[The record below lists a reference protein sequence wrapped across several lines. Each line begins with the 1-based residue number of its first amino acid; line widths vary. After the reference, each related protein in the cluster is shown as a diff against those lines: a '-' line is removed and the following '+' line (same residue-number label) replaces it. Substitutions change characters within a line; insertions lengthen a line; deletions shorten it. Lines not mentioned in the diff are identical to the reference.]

1 MAATRADVARRAGVS
16 PSTVT
21 YVLTGQRSTS
31 QATRER
37 VRQAIEELG
46 YQPNLLASFLAS
58 RSVRSVGVLLRM
70 ERESVEVGDLLY
82 IDGVRAGVEGAGIQ
96 VVVPMGLRSRPQDN
110 LHDLIR
116 SRSIDSAILMDVA
129 IDDERE
135 AFLLQEGVPTV
146 LIGTSGRPGGVPSI
160 DADFDQMAELA
171 MRHLA
176 ALGHE
181 RVLMVT
187 RSPDIETARTYQVQH
202 EAVRSVAARVGL
214 TGVYRALPDNVI
226 FGGQLVGPTG
236 LVEGCTAVL
245 SNNPA
250 VLSGILAAAQAL
262 GLEVPRDLS
271 AMSMGSLVSGGT
283 GQLLASASDVD
294 AYEMGRS
301 AGDMLV
307 RLIKEPGLDEHVSM
321 PATLIDRGP
330 QGRRRE
336 DKGGYERRKPPS
348 VAMTC
353 PVTQAASSVSS
364 QVMSRAGST
373 GSGIRPPGKRG
384 VSAAMSSGLM

>member
-37 VRQAIEELG
+37 VRRAIEELG
-46 YQPNLLASFLAS
+46 YQPNLLASSLAS

-70 ERESVEVGDLLY
+70 ERESVEVEDLLY

-146 LIGTSGRPGGVPSI
+146 LIGTSGRPGGAPSI

-176 ALGHE
+176 GLGHE

-187 RSPDIETARTYQVQH
+187 RSPDVETARAYQVQH

-226 FGGQLVGPTG
+226 FGGQLVGPQG
-236 LVEGCTAVL
+236 LIEGCTAVL

-250 VLSGILAAAQAL
+250 VLSGILAAARAL
-262 GLEVPRDLS
+262 DLTVPRDLS
-271 AMSMGSLVSGGT
+271 AMSMGALVSGGT
-283 GQLLASASDVD
+283 GEVLLSAADVD

-307 RLIKEPGLDEHVSM
+307 RLIKEPGLEEHLSM
-321 PATLIDRGP
+321 PATIIDRETTGP
-330 QGRRRE
+330 A
-336 DKGGYERRKPPS
+336 P
-348 VAMTC
+348 
-353 PVTQAASSVSS
+353 
-364 QVMSRAGST
+364 
-373 GSGIRPPGKRG
+373 RG
-384 VSAAMSSGLM
+384 

>member
-82 IDGVRAGVEGAGIQ
+82 IDGVRAGVEGAGIL

-187 RSPDIETARTYQVQH
+187 RSPDIETARAYQVQH
-202 EAVRSVAARVGL
+202 EAVRSVAVRVGL

-321 PATLIDRGP
+321 PATLIDRG
-330 QGRRRE
+330 
-336 DKGGYERRKPPS
+336 
-348 VAMTC
+348 T
-353 PVTQAASSVSS
+353 
-364 QVMSRAGST
+364 T
-373 GSGIRPPGKRG
+373 GPAPRG
-384 VSAAMSSGLM
+384 